1 MRSVKQ
7 ERASV
12 LKGAALCGSANPPT
26 SAFFW
31 EITILFD
38 LLVQNKAQM

>member
-12 LKGAALCGSANPPT
+12 LKGAAHRRSQPPPP

>member
-12 LKGAALCGSANPPT
+12 LKGAALRGSQPPT